1 MTMTRTRDAGSS
13 EETHKQA
20 ARGAARF
27 GLVARGV
34 LFALLGVLALR
45 VAFGEGGT
53 QADSQGAL
61 RTVANGPLGT
71 ALLIL
76 LGLGFVVYAVWQAHA
91 AITGD
96 DTRSRITAGARA
108 LVWGALAYTAGRY
121 VISGGSGGSNEEES
135 LTATV
140 LNLPFGTWLVAL
152 AGAAIIVIGVSFLRR
167 VKDRSYLDDLK
178 PMPAETRR
186 RVCWAATAGLL
197 GRTLV
202 FALLGAFLI
211 RAAVAHKPNSGVG
224 LDGALSQVAQAPYGT
239 YVLVLVAAGM
249 FAYAVWCGLRARY
262 EDIKRSDG

>member
-1 MTMTRTRDAGSS
+1 MTTTQARDAGSS

-61 RTVANGPLGT
+61 RTVANGPFGT

-76 LGLGFVVYAVWQAHA
+76 LGIGFAVYAAWQAHA
-91 AITGD
+91 TITGD

-108 LVWGALAYTAGRY
+108 VVWAGLAYTSGRY
-121 VISGGSGGSNEEES
+121 VVSGGAGGQNEEES
-135 LTATV
+135 LTAAV
-140 LNLPFGTWLVAL
+140 LNLPFGTWLVAA
-152 AGAAIIVIGVSFLRR
+152 AGAVVVGIGVSFLRR
-167 VKDRSYLDDLK
+167 VRDRSYLDDLK
-178 PMPAETRR
+178 PMPASTKR

-197 GRTLV
+197 GRSLV
-202 FALLGAFLI
+202 FVLAGAFLI
-211 RAAVAHKPNSGVG
+211 RAAVAHEPDSGVG

-249 FAYAVWCGLRARY
+249 FAYAAWCGLRARY